1 MVFLSNQIESKH
13 FSTRSANVLRRE
25 KIETNE
31 ALIELALS
39 GTVGRLEKVGDCTQK
54 ELETAAAKL
63 TEKITLHREEVMLG
77 EITAFFPDAAGV
89 SALYAEFAE
98 LQKKMA
104 EEIPSEFKSLSVRAR
119 NALDNVGI
127 FENEQL
133 RNITEEQL
141 YAIPNLGKK
150 SVEEILSYRFAY
162 LRGEIAHMSKKTE
175 AMLSSVSVGFLLK
188 DEKPKVTRLTTDELH
203 KMMQNIHKVSA
214 EAAEEYGLGYDLVA
228 GANIAGFKK
237 VAQAMYEQGVF

>member
-98 LQKKMA
+98 LQKKWLRK
-104 EEIPSEFKSLSVRAR
+104 FRANSNR
-119 NALDNVGI
+119 YPFGQ
-127 FENEQL
+127 EM
-133 RNITEEQL
+133 
-141 YAIPNLGKK
+141 
-150 SVEEILSYRFAY
+150 
-162 LRGEIAHMSKKTE
+162 HWKT
-175 AMLSSVSVGFLLK
+175 LGFL
-188 DEKPKVTRLTTDELH
+188 
-203 KMMQNIHKVSA
+203 KMSS
-214 EAAEEYGLGYDLVA
+214 
-228 GANIAGFKK
+228 
-237 VAQAMYEQGVF
+237 

>member
-77 EITAFFPDAAGV
+77 
-89 SALYAEFAE
+89 
-98 LQKKMA
+98 
-104 EEIPSEFKSLSVRAR
+104 
-119 NALDNVGI
+119 
-127 FENEQL
+127 
-133 RNITEEQL
+133 
-141 YAIPNLGKK
+141 
-150 SVEEILSYRFAY
+150 
-162 LRGEIAHMSKKTE
+162 
-175 AMLSSVSVGFLLK
+175 
-188 DEKPKVTRLTTDELH
+188 
-203 KMMQNIHKVSA
+203 
-214 EAAEEYGLGYDLVA
+214 
-228 GANIAGFKK
+228 
-237 VAQAMYEQGVF
+237 